1 MLKNG
6 QIEDKEANQLQGEI
20 DQKIFYLNMHTPT
33 IELMDQKTKIAYYS
47 ELSEIFDRH
56 ELVHAVE
63 NTDF

>member
-1 MLKNG
+1 
-6 QIEDKEANQLQGEI
+6 
-20 DQKIFYLNMHTPT
+20 MHTPT

-63 NTDF
+63 ATDF